1 MLTDIKDILQTA
13 KKIFL
18 MDRRWKEKETAKHFA
33 WKSLLP
39 PWIWVGK
46 QKENKEK
53 KLNYNFILFFIIL
66 GPSYP
71 INYYNYLWNLNF
83 IYLNLN

>member
-33 WKSLLP
+33 WKSLLTAA
-39 PWIWVGK
+39 
-46 QKENKEK
+46 
-53 KLNYNFILFFIIL
+53 LDL
-66 GPSYP
+66 GR
-71 INYYNYLWNLNF
+71 
-83 IYLNLN
+83 